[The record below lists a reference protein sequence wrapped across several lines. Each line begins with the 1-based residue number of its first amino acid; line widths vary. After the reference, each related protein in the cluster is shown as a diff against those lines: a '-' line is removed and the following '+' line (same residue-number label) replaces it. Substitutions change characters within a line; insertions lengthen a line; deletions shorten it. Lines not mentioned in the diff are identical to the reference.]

1 MGKIWYGGTIYTMN
15 REGESVE
22 AVYEVNGKIADVG
35 TVDQLMDQYKEKIT
49 EKVYFD
55 GVMLPGFI
63 DSHLHIIGHGERLI
77 RLDITYAQSREELI
91 NKVEEYS
98 HSLDDN
104 KWLIAEGFNE
114 NNWEEPEV
122 IHRDE
127 LDAICPNHPVIL
139 TRVCRHAM
147 VANSKAMEL
156 AGIDELT
163 EEPDGGVIEKDH
175 QGRLTGYFHDQ
186 AQELLKEAMPEP
198 DQAYLERAI
207 NASVDDLLSYGLV
220 SGHSEDLSYYGG
232 YEKTVQAFQ
241 NTIEKN
247 QRFRAH
253 LLVHHEIVEDYVE
266 DRGMGHTTD
275 DWLEFGAM
283 KLFVDGALGGRTALL
298 SQAYHDDQSTNGVA
312 IHSDQELE
320 KLIEQARSYDM
331 AVAVHVI
338 GDLATE
344 KVLNAITANPPKQ
357 GLKDRI
363 IHAQIM
369 RSDLIER
376 MKQLPIIIDIQP
388 TFVSSDFPWAI
399 ERVGYSLIKTS
410 YPWKTYLDEGI
421 LCAGGSDAPIEEVN
435 PINGIAAS
443 VNRRSMFDGN
453 VYLEDESLSVY
464 ESIKLYTVNPA
475 KVINKDHVQGKI
487 SPGHFADFVVLDKDP
502 FEVEKS
508 KLDEIKVHQT
518 IVNGRVVYDYQTVD
532 IK

>member
-1 MGKIWYGGTIYTMN
+1 MGKMWYGGTIYTMD
-15 REGESVE
+15 REGETVE
-22 AVYEVNGKIADVG
+22 AIYEVDGKIADMG
-35 TVDQLMDQYKEKIT
+35 AVDQLMERYNEEII
-49 EKVYFD
+49 EKVVFD

-77 RLDITYAQSREELI
+77 RLDITYAHSREDLL
-91 NKVEEYS
+91 NKVSDYAN
-98 HSLDDN
+98 SLDHG

-114 NNWEEPEV
+114 NHWDEPEV

-163 EEPDGGVIEKDH
+163 EEPDGGVIEKDD

-198 DQAYLERAI
+198 NQAYLERAI
-207 NASVDDLLSYGLV
+207 NASIDDLLSYGLV

-232 YEKTVQAFQ
+232 YGKTVQAFH
-241 NTIEKN
+241 NTIKKD

-266 DRGMGHTTD
+266 DQGKGHTTD

-298 SQAYHDDQSTNGVA
+298 SQAYHDDQTTNGVA
-312 IHSDQELE
+312 IHTDEELE
-320 KLIEQARSYDM
+320 NLIQQARSYDM

-344 KVLNAITANPPKQ
+344 KVLNTIEANPPKQ

-369 RSDLIER
+369 RSDIIER

-410 YPWKTYLDEGI
+410 YPWKTYLEEGI
-421 LCAGGSDAPIEEVN
+421 LCAGGSDAPIEEVS

-453 VYLEDESLSVY
+453 IYLKDESLSVY
-464 ESIKLYTVNPA
+464 EAIKLYTVNPA
-475 KVINKDHVQGKI
+475 QVINKQDVQGKI
-487 SPGHFADFVVLDKDP
+487 NPGYLADFVILDNDP
-502 FEVEKS
+502 FKVEES
-508 KLDEIKVHQT
+508 KLETLKVLQT
-518 IVNGRVVYDYQTVD
+518 IVNGKVVYDDQAVNV
-532 IK
+532 